1 MNNFSTKLTDWYH
14 NNKRDL
20 PWRNTR
26 DPFKIWLSEIIL
38 QQTRVDQGLS
48 YYHKFIDRFSSVK
61 DLAKASEDEV
71 LSLWQGLGY
80 YSRGRNLR
88 KAAIQV
94 MEEFDGVF
102 PKDSINLKKL
112 KGVGDYSSA
121 AISSFSNDEKIAV
134 VDGNVFRVLSRIFNI
149 NTPIDTGQGKK
160 EFNALANALISSIDP
175 ASHNQAIMEY
185 GATVCTPKKPLC
197 NNCIFSD
204 QCEAFNNDLVYSLP
218 VKSKKIKKT
227 TRHFHFEFILKENKM
242 LLQKR
247 DEKGIWA
254 NMYQLPLTETTSDQS
269 PFSEKIKLNWQ
280 CKHVLSHQNLFCKFY
295 TSDDYNSHE
304 GIWVELN
311 QVEKYAIPKV
321 IDNFLSQYFQ

>member
-1 MNNFSTKLTDWYH
+1 MNNFSTKLTNWYH
-14 NNKRDL
+14 NHKRDL

-94 MEEFDGVF
+94 MEEFNGVF
-102 PKDSINLKKL
+102 PKDSVNLKKL
-112 KGVGDYSSA
+112 KGIGDYSSA

-134 VDGNVFRVLSRIFNI
+134 VDGNVYRVLSRIFNI
-149 NTPIDTGQGKK
+149 STPIDTGQGKK
-160 EFNALANALISSIDP
+160 EFNTLANALISSIDP
-175 ASHNQAIMEY
+175 ARHNQAIMEY

-204 QCEAFNNDLVYSLP
+204 QCEALNNNLVYSLP
-218 VKSKKIKKT
+218 VKSKKIKKS
-227 TRHFHFEFILKENKM
+227 TRHFHFEFILKENKV

-254 NMYQLPLTETTSDQS
+254 NMFQLPLTETTSDQS
-269 PFSEKIKLNWQ
+269 PFSEKIELNWQ

-295 TSDDYNSHE
+295 ISNDNSSRE
-304 GIWVELN
+304 GIWIELN

>member
-1 MNNFSTKLTDWYH
+1 MNNFSTKLTNWYH
-14 NNKRDL
+14 NHKRDL

-94 MEEFDGVF
+94 MEEFNGVF
-102 PKDSINLKKL
+102 PKDSVNLKKL
-112 KGVGDYSSA
+112 KGIGDYSSA

-134 VDGNVFRVLSRIFNI
+134 VDGNVYRVLSRIFNI
-149 NTPIDTGQGKK
+149 STPIDTGQGKK
-160 EFNALANALISSIDP
+160 EFNTLANALISSIDP

-204 QCEAFNNDLVYSLP
+204 QCEALNNNLVYSLP
-218 VKSKKIKKT
+218 VKSKKIKKS
-227 TRHFHFEFILKENKM
+227 TRHFHFEVILKENKV

-254 NMYQLPLTETTSDQS
+254 NMFQLPLTETTSDQS
-269 PFSEKIKLNWQ
+269 PFSEKIELNWQ

-295 TSDDYNSHE
+295 ISNDNSSRE
-304 GIWVELN
+304 GIWIELN

>member
-1 MNNFSTKLTDWYH
+1 MNNFSTKLTNWYH
-14 NNKRDL
+14 NHKRDL

-94 MEEFDGVF
+94 MEEFNGVF
-102 PKDSINLKKL
+102 PKDSVNLKKL
-112 KGVGDYSSA
+112 KGIGDYSSA

-134 VDGNVFRVLSRIFNI
+134 VDGNVYRVLSRIFNI
-149 NTPIDTGQGKK
+149 STPIDTGQGKK
-160 EFNALANALISSIDP
+160 EFNTLANALISSIDP

-204 QCEAFNNDLVYSLP
+204 QCEAFNNNLVYSLP
-218 VKSKKIKKT
+218 VKSKKIKKS
-227 TRHFHFEFILKENKM
+227 TRHFHFEFILKESKV

-254 NMYQLPLTETTSDQS
+254 NMFQLPLTETTSDQS
-269 PFSEKIKLNWQ
+269 PFSEKIELNWQ

-295 TSDDYNSHE
+295 ISNDNSSRE
-304 GIWVELN
+304 GIWIELN